1 MLILARYDGESIV
14 INGNI
19 IVKVV
24 RRQGKRT
31 LLGIEAPE
39 EVSVFRQELIENP
52 TAPRG
57 YRPGRDDLEVDDV

>member
-1 MLILARYDGESIV
+1 
-14 INGNI
+14 
-19 IVKVV
+19 VV

-39 EVSVFRQELIENP
+39 DVPVFRQELIENP

-57 YRPGRDDLEVDDV
+57 YRPGRDDLEVNDV

>member
-1 MLILARYDGESIV
+1 VLILARYDGESIV

-39 EVSVFRQELIENP
+39 EVSVFRQELIETP